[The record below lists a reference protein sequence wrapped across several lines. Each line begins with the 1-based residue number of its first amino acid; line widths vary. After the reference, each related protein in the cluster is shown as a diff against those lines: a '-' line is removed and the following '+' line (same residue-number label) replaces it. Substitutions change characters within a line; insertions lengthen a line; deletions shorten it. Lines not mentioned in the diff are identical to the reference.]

1 VVVLRR
7 VAADMARLPT
17 SMNIVSPT
25 EKELARQLSEERDE
39 RNKAVKALW
48 ARFEQLDQQMQQLQA
63 TPAPAQL
70 PTQPGERRLHPVIS
84 RGLEAA
90 TAVAH
95 HTGAKVNGQV
105 LLLTALE
112 KVQALME
119 QINESKVRFREGPPE
134 LVSVSRSS
142 PNVALAAAGSGTG
155 GSTEGPPATTADAIA
170 TLQTSVKDLK
180 TKQQQQTKEVT
191 YLKRVLIEVHI
202 EVQMNAIRASK
213 IALQSTELSR
223 DDRNQAVSALD
234 KKELECKGYI
244 RKVCSGPQ
252 QADLMAA
259 LATDVPPLT
268 M

>member
-1 VVVLRR
+1 
-7 VAADMARLPT
+7 MAEGVRLPT
-17 SMNIVSPT
+17 SMKIVSSA
-25 EKELARQLSEERDE
+25 ERQLARQLSEERDE

-48 ARFEQLDQQMQQLQA
+48 ARLEQLDQQMQQLQA
-63 TPAPAQL
+63 TPAPTQL
-70 PTQPGERRLHPVIS
+70 PTQPALTAGVQDSLVTS

-90 TAVAH
+90 TAAAH
-95 HTGAKVNGQV
+95 RAGAEVNGQV
-105 LLLTALE
+105 KISEE

-170 TLQTSVKDLK
+170 ALQTSVKDLE
-180 TKQQQQTKEVT
+180 TKQQHQTKEVS
-191 YLKRVLIEVHI
+191 YLKGVLIEVHI
-202 EVQMNAIRASK
+202 GVQMNAIRASR
-213 IALQSTELSR
+213 IALQSTDLSR
-223 DDRNQAVSALD
+223 DERNQALSALD

-252 QADLMAA
+252 LADLMAA
-259 LATDVPPLT
+259 LATKVPPLT